1 LLVHGAASGPWVFD
15 AWGDTFPELEL
26 EAVDLHAGLNIAE
39 ASMSNYVKIAERAAD
54 WLPRPLGV
62 CGWSMGGLVAML
74 AVNHARPDWLVLLE
88 PSPPAEVQRVDR
100 TVGPRSG
107 TYAGESAYG
116 TFPAG
121 VRSRPESS
129 LARAERKRGL
139 SVAQLDCP
147 TLVVYGHEFADERG
161 QRQLLGAV
169 VARDRPAALDHWELV
184 LDGRSRGAVAGW
196 LISGRAKAGARRE
209 PR

>member
-161 QRQLLGAV
+161 RA
-169 VARDRPAALDHWELV
+169 VARYYGAEELSLPALDHWELV
-184 LDGRSRGAVAGW
+184 LDERSREAVAGW
-196 LISGRAKAGARRE
+196 LISGRAQA
-209 PR
+209 

>member
-1 LLVHGAASGPWVFD
+1 LLVHGAASGPWIFD

-161 QRQLLGAV
+161 RA
-169 VARDRPAALDHWELV
+169 VARYYGAEELSLPALDHWELV
-184 LDGRSRGAVAGW
+184 LDERSREAVAGW
-196 LISGRAKAGARRE
+196 LISGRAQA
-209 PR
+209 